1 MMGRYEYELNISLVR
16 SISDFKYFCFQ
27 LFVLHFSFVS
37 MTNNIRFWDI
47 IWIFFTRLPIRIFL

>member
-37 MTNNIRFWDI
+37 MTNNIRF
-47 IWIFFTRLPIRIFL
+47 